1 VQGPVLVAS
10 SQGGMDIEAV
20 AAESPDAIVTEP
32 VDLKAGAA
40 SCRLRR
46 VLVWRCSGLMC
57 SCPPLGTV

>member
-1 VQGPVLVAS
+1 LQGPVLVAS

-40 SCRLRR
+40 SCHIRRL
-46 VLVWRCSGLMC
+46 LTWKCSGLMC
-57 SCPPLGTV
+57 LCPLMW